1 MKTVNEGR
9 SFKKVELEREGWAI
23 VGGVCQVDEGF
34 FFFFKVGKL
43 CLKADGVPE
52 WLSGLNVSLQL
63 RS

>member
-34 FFFFKVGKL
+34 FFFFLKL
-43 CLKADGVPE
+43 V
-52 WLSGLNVSLQL
+52 NFV
-63 RS
+63 